1 MLIAGLRA
9 ILEIDIKKIIAL
21 STLSQ
26 LGVMMIILG
35 AGIPI
40 LAYFH
45 LLSHA
50 FF

>member
-1 MLIAGLRA
+1 MAGITA
-9 ILEIDIKKIIAL
+9 IIEIDIKKIIAL

-26 LGVMMIILG
+26 LGIIIL
-35 AGIPI
+35 I
-40 LAYFH
+40 LGMGNPLLSFFY